1 MRALVIER
9 PREVSVREVET
20 PSPGPGEVLV
30 ATRAVG
36 VCRTDL
42 ELVSGELDDPRWV
55 RFPCIPGHEWSGE
68 VVETGAGVR
77 SVSAGDR
84 VVGEGMVP
92 CLTCAPCRRGDTHL
106 CENYD
111 QVGFT
116 RGGGCGE
123 YVLVPERN
131 LHRIPDHVS
140 FDAAVLVEPGSVV
153 LQGIE
158 RVQPRPGEAVGVIGV
173 GTLGSIAI
181 KLLRLWSP
189 CAIVAYG
196 LRDEE
201 LEFARSLGAD
211 HTVNVSEVDAV
222 EATEALLGRQL
233 DVVVETAGA
242 VAALELAT
250 RLPREGGRAVTMGV
264 AGAGRELTIPSD
276 RFVFRDLTLCGSVTY
291 TVAVWARMV
300 GLLSA
305 GLVDFEPIV
314 THRFPLE
321 RYEDAFKL
329 MDDRTGVVAKIVLH
343 HRAES

>member
-1 MRALVIER
+1 MKALVIER
-9 PREVSVREVET
+9 PREVSVREVAT
-20 PSPGPGEVLV
+20 PVAGPGDVLV

-42 ELVSGELDDPRWV
+42 ELVTGELDDPRWV

-68 VVETGAGVR
+68 VVEVGEGVR
-77 SVSAGDR
+77 SVAPGDR

-92 CLTCAPCRRGDTHL
+92 CLTCPPCRRGDTHL

-140 FDAAVLVEPGSVV
+140 YDAAVLVEPGSVV
-153 LQGIE
+153 LQGIQ
-158 RVQPRPGEAVGVIGV
+158 RIAPWPGEAVGVIGI
-173 GTLGSIAI
+173 GTLGSLAI

-189 CAIVAYG
+189 AAIVAYG
-196 LRDEE
+196 LRAEE
-201 LEFARSLGAD
+201 LAFARTLGAD
-211 HTVNVSEVDAV
+211 HTINVAEVDPVA
-222 EATEALLGRQL
+222 ATRELLGREL
-233 DVVVETAGA
+233 DAVVETAGA
-242 VAALELAT
+242 VPALELAV

-264 AGAGRELTIPSD
+264 AGAGRQLTIPSD
-276 RFVFRDLTLCGSVTY
+276 QFVLRDLAFFGSVTY
-291 TVAVWARMV
+291 TVATWARMV

-305 GLVDFEPIV
+305 GLVDLEPIV
-314 THRFPLE
+314 THRFPLA
-321 RYEDAFKL
+321 RYEDAFRL
-329 MDDRTGVVAKIVLH
+329 MDDRSGVVAKIVLH
-343 HRAES
+343 HEGG

>member
-1 MRALVIER
+1 VKALVIER
-9 PREVSVREVET
+9 PRDVGVRDVPT
-20 PSPGPGEVLV
+20 PTVRAGEVLV

-42 ELVSGELDDPRWV
+42 ELVTGELDDPRWV

-68 VVETGAGVR
+68 VVEIGEGVR
-77 SVSAGDR
+77 SVVPGDR

-131 LHRIPDHVS
+131 LHTIPAHVS
-140 FDAAVLVEPGSVV
+140 YDAAVLVEPGSVV
-153 LQGIE
+153 LQGVE
-158 RVQPRPGEAVGVIGV
+158 RLGLRPGEAVGVIGI

-181 KLLRLWSP
+181 KLARLWSP
-189 CAIVAYG
+189 TAIVAYG

-201 LEFARSLGAD
+201 LAFAKSLGAD
-211 HTVNVSEVDAV
+211 HVVNVTKGDPV
-222 EATEALLGRQL
+222 ATTRALLGREL
-233 DVVVETAGA
+233 DAVVETAGA

-250 RLPREGGRAVTMGV
+250 QLPREGGRAVTMGV
-264 AGAGRELTIPSD
+264 AGAGRELTLPSD
-276 RFVFRDLTLCGSVTY
+276 HFVFRDLTLTGSVTY
-291 TVAVWARMV
+291 TVATWARMV
-300 GLLSA
+300 GLLSD

-314 THRFPLE
+314 THRFPLS
-321 RYEDAFKL
+321 RYEDAFRL
-329 MDDRTGVVAKIVLH
+329 MDDRSGVVAKIVLH
-343 HRAES
+343 HEGG

>member
-9 PREVSVREVET
+9 PRDVSVREVAT
-20 PSPGPGEVLV
+20 PSVGPGEALV

-42 ELVSGELDDPRWV
+42 ELVTGELDDPRWV
-55 RFPCIPGHEWSGE
+55 QFPCIPGHEWSGE
-68 VVETGAGVR
+68 VVEVGAGVR
-77 SVSAGDR
+77 SVAPGDR

-92 CLTCAPCRRGDTHL
+92 CLTCRPCRRGDTHL

-131 LHRIPDHVS
+131 LHRIPEHVS
-140 FDAAVLVEPGSVV
+140 YDAAVLVEPASVV
-153 LQGIE
+153 LQGVE
-158 RVQPRPGEAVGVIGV
+158 RLGPRPGDAVGVVGI

-189 CAIVAYG
+189 AAIVAYG

-211 HTVNVSEVDAV
+211 HTVNVSAGDPVA
-222 EATEALLGRQL
+222 ATEALVGRPL
-233 DVVVETAGA
+233 DAVVETAGA

-264 AGAGRELTIPSD
+264 AGAGRRLSLPSD
-276 RFVFRDLTLCGSVTY
+276 HFVFRDLTLSGSVTY
-291 TVAVWARMV
+291 TVATWARMV
-300 GLLSA
+300 GLLA
-305 GLVDFEPIV
+305 ERLVDLEPIV
-314 THRFPLE
+314 SHRFPLDQ
-321 RYEDAFKL
+321 YEEAFQL
-329 MDDRTGVVAKIVLH
+329 MDDRSGVVAKIVLH
-343 HRAES
+343 HRGG

>member
-1 MRALVIER
+1 MKALVIER
-9 PREVSVREVET
+9 PREVAVKDVPTPSVRA
-20 PSPGPGEVLV
+20 GEVLV

-42 ELVSGELDDPRWV
+42 ELVTGELDDPRWV

-68 VVETGAGVR
+68 VVEVGEGVR
-77 SVSAGDR
+77 SVVPGDR

-131 LHRIPDHVS
+131 LHTIPDHVS
-140 FDAAVLVEPGSVV
+140 YDAAVLVEPGSVV
-153 LQGIE
+153 LQGVE
-158 RVQPRPGEAVGVIGV
+158 RLALRPGEAVGVIGI

-181 KLLRLWSP
+181 KLARLWSP
-189 CAIVAYG
+189 RAIVAYG

-211 HTVNVSEVDAV
+211 HVVNVTNRDPVA
-222 EATEALLGRQL
+222 ATRELLGGREL
-233 DVVVETAGA
+233 DAVVETAGA

-264 AGAGRELTIPSD
+264 AGAGRELTLPSD
-276 RFVFRDLTLCGSVTY
+276 HLVFRDLTLGGSVTY
-291 TVAVWARMV
+291 TVATWARMV
-300 GLLSA
+300 GLLSD

-314 THRFPLE
+314 THRFPLT
-321 RYEDAFKL
+321 RYEDAFRL
-329 MDDRTGVVAKIVLH
+329 MDDRSGVVAKIVLH
-343 HRAES
+343 HEGG

>member
-1 MRALVIER
+1 MKALVIER
-9 PREVSVREVET
+9 PRDVSVREVER
-20 PSPGPGEVLV
+20 PSPGRGEVLV

-36 VCRTDL
+36 ICRTDL
-42 ELVSGELDDPRWV
+42 ELVTGELDDPRWV

-68 VVETGAGVR
+68 VVETGVGVR
-77 SVSAGDR
+77 SVAPGDR

-92 CLTCAPCRRGDTHL
+92 CQTCPPCRRGDTHL
-106 CENYD
+106 CRNYD

-123 YVLVPERN
+123 FVLVPERN

-140 FDAAVLVEPGSVV
+140 YDTAVLVEPGSVV

-158 RVQPRPGEAVGVIGV
+158 RAAPTPGEAVGVIGI

-189 CAIVAYG
+189 TAIVAYG
-196 LRDEE
+196 LRAEE

-211 HTVNVSEVDAV
+211 HTIDVGAGDPVA
-222 EATEALLGRQL
+222 ATEALLGRPL
-233 DVVVETAGA
+233 DLVLETAGA

-264 AGAGRELTIPSD
+264 AGAGRELTLPSD
-276 RFVFRDLTLCGSVTY
+276 RFVFRDLTLSGSVTY
-291 TVAVWARMV
+291 TVATWARMV
-300 GLLSA
+300 GILSDR
-305 GLVDFEPIV
+305 LVDLEPIV

-329 MDDRTGVVAKIVLH
+329 MDERSGVVAKIVLH
-343 HRAES
+343 HRGG